1 MPEKSASA
9 MKASGLYF
17 PVTKTYLEGKRTE
30 YGKEKSVRP
39 FFFKVKGDQPYSSEP
54 IFTLRL
60 LWIKIFWVVKLSSVK
75 RRSK

>member
-39 FFFKVKGDQPYSSEP
+39 FFLKWRVTNLTP
-54 IFTLRL
+54 
-60 LWIKIFWVVKLSSVK
+60 LSPFLPWGFCE
-75 RRSK
+75 SKSFEL